1 MILLDLLDQCM
12 KLSSLL
18 FCKCASLCSVSLVGV
33 WWVCPPHHMTILSMQ
48 CSSVWRLGDCDDG
61 CGLGVACDMTTLSSM
76 CVHMVMEQCMCD
88 GGSVSSRLSAWMQH
102 LL

>member
-1 MILLDLLDQCM
+1 
-12 KLSSLL
+12 
-18 FCKCASLCSVSLVGV
+18 
-33 WWVCPPHHMTILSMQ
+33 MTILSMQ
-48 CSSVWRLGDCDDG
+48 CSSVWRLGDSDDG
-61 CGLGVACDMTTLSSM
+61 CGLGVSCDMTTLSSM